1 MAWTSDRSKIE
12 NKENNT
18 LIWFDPNIDEKVD
31 RVVTMKTLRAIN
43 DYVIVYTNMEQC
55 IAYIESVRNE
65 KVFLVTSG
73 TWASLILPSVIDL
86 KQVEGIY
93 IFCTKREQHL
103 YLIEKYPKILGVFID
118 QKELAL
124 NIRKNLYLLNKQ
136 VETFS
141 FYDQN
146 QKVSMNLSERT
157 AAFLW

>member
-1 MAWTSDRSKIE
+1 MALNSDRSKIE
-12 NKENNT
+12 NKENIT

-31 RVVTMKTLRAIN
+31 RTVTMKTLRAIN
-43 DYVIVYTNMEQC
+43 DYALVYTDLEEC

-65 KVFLVTSG
+65 KIFLVTLG
-73 TWASLILPSVIDL
+73 TWASLILSSVVDL
-86 KQVEGIY
+86 KQLEAIY

-103 YLIEKYPKILGVFID
+103 YLMEKYPKILGIFID

-124 NIRKNLYLLNKQ
+124 NIRKNIYLLNKQ

>member
-1 MAWTSDRSKIE
+1 MALNSDRSKIE
-12 NKENNT
+12 NKENIT
-18 LIWFDPNIDEKVD
+18 LIWFDPNIDEKAD
-31 RVVTMKTLRAIN
+31 RAVTMKTLRTIN
-43 DYVIVYTNMEQC
+43 DYALVYTDLEEC
-55 IAYIESVRNE
+55 IAYIESVINE
-65 KVFLVTSG
+65 KIFLVTSG
-73 TWASLILPSVIDL
+73 TWALLILSSVVDL
-86 KQVEGIY
+86 KQLEAIY

-103 YLIEKYPKILGVFID
+103 YLMEKYPKILGIFID

-124 NIRKNLYLLNKQ
+124 NIRKNIYLLNKQ